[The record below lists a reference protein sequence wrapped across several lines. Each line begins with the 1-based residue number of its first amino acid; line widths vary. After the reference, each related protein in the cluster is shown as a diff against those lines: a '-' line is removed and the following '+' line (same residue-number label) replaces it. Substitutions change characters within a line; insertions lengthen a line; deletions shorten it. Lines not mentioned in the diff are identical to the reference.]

1 MAVYKAT
8 YCYPFL
14 GSCDIRVAPGETQWI
29 TCKVDSSNKK
39 VTGYRIT
46 IYDENNKLIFPHYDP
61 SSKSNIY
68 RKKDWNISPVSELSY
83 GSVLPRDENGD
94 LVIIG
99 TDGTKIK
106 LPSQEYL
113 TNSGVNGSYLNLP
126 FFQNQNGKIT
136 SSVNAVYYQPRYQAE
151 YLIRDIK
158 EGAEDYGTPENSA
171 NWILHDDGRYYY
183 NKKENDLAV
192 QESFGSFMGKLNG
205 DSKLRPYQTV
215 LFYKISNDGNV
226 FFVGSLRYENDSWSI
241 VPIAPESAGNLPS
254 GSVCVI
260 TRGSYHDRVYVI
272 GAVLEEYV
280 GDLWRDAAGN
290 KIPFSIGKA
299 YKWVVTLYQ
308 GDGKK
313 KEVSGMSLM
322 DYSSIDVSE
331 WYDMAL
337 QKGQI
342 LGSCPSRIQ
351 IAKYN
356 ESNNEYVLPKN
367 KDGSSVILYKTY
379 AQLVDKDGKD
389 VGSRFYVNTYSSSLG
404 HVYPLESD
412 ANTINIEGASSI
424 EFFKHSNNPEAI
436 LDTDMVDMASV
447 KDHVYNAGDALG
459 NVELCGVQ
467 NIDDVVGENG
477 KYVLVMYQK
486 NPVENGVY
494 KMTSDSDNT
503 ISVNVGVKTT
513 DENGKVTE
521 STELKTYKRDSS
533 KDEYEGGLPSKF
545 AWTHEKNEKESNQKF
560 ELTLY
565 TKSRYCKKD
574 DEIFTGGGYSESKNW
589 SVTSHHNPDV
599 AEVYEDWSGF
609 LDSSKPHNGEECTLL
624 VGNSLGSNLSGTY
637 LRQQKYDLYTSDGKK
652 KYACFVAAWATP
664 TDILGPLYQGYP
676 RLHVLVSFSGNN
688 LDWEDMGRWVS
699 DRYLTKP
706 KSNSVDSAEPEIES
720 TKMATWTRAGGYTS
734 WSDYIGK
741 IIYVRGGGKNGGKN
755 FASTAA
761 TDGTLLKRPYADDQ
775 STATPLYFVP
785 ERSVVLFPQLLN
797 NDYSIKAL
805 GELKKGDGMSGDTVD
820 GVILS
825 SGDYYIQQS
834 TGEIWQYPNEGKDP
848 IKVLGYYYINQGQTN
863 GLQVCKISKTGDRLL
878 VDANSKDLNRAEVL
892 KNTTTKTYIGQYINL
907 GSDMVLRFDDKVV
920 KANDEGSTPKDYL
933 KVQKVDRVVWS
944 IEHEKLE
951 SPFRSYS
958 NNTDEPYHYKI
969 CTFYKKSDENPF
981 YFRETPYLI
990 INDGLADGYS
1000 KDDDYKKLSVY
1011 PFDPDSDRFGETEVN
1026 YDLNVGNLFNGKPS
1040 EALKKL
1046 SYSENVEGLAH
1057 RAIVFDFPYFSA
1069 DTNSWVTG
1077 RKLFKVDLGAK
1088 ASEDEVKGM
1097 KAEIKKTYE
1106 KPIRKHLGPGE
1117 AGLKSLQMPAAFVT
1131 AAKEK
1136 WVTPPTESKENFLVL
1151 SYAPI
1156 STSGYKLPLNG
1167 LYKQGNGASWESYRW
1182 VLEKVQFDNTYDS
1195 EEISR
1200 RIKNGDPEL
1209 FSHIAETL
1217 VIKDT
1222 GNKYDKKMNVVF
1234 YGLLDNLEESD
1245 NSNKVVGVG
1254 GRILSSN
1261 IYLVTLYVTDENGIT
1276 ESERRFFEYKAPG
1289 KDFDYC
1295 IKSFKAAMDCQK
1307 ECVEISVSPEFMYK
1321 SSESPA
1327 ADEPPQPSMNTNFLC
1342 LKEFSIFKREYK
1354 KLYRY
1359 NNGHKEEKILIG
1371 NKWDPV
1377 VLNLKTTET
1386 GEGIVNPV
1394 NLLDFNIKSG
1404 YSYQYVI
1411 FPGDYSESIQRAPYI
1426 YANTG
1431 NAEKVGESVYDQN
1444 KGEWRP
1450 FSSRLSKPVRSTL
1463 QYWSIV
1469 NLIPVQED
1477 SRADAGV
1484 GIYVADTDNVW
1495 LFKYQ
1500 LENGSLTQNI
1510 SKNEFSTLGQ
1520 YPKIGIGKKNFLSG
1534 SVSCYLGSE
1543 IIPLS
1548 KAGYIERVP
1557 ASKEVPLSTN
1567 EKAFMVE
1574 KWREL
1579 VATGTPKLLRDTKG
1593 QSWIVQIMDGTT
1605 TTNESVSVKP
1615 DTINFSW
1622 HQIADANDAI
1632 IYARQDHI
1640 DPGEVC
1646 SDEWQ
1651 EDSNYE

>member
-61 SSKSNIY
+61 SSESDIY
-68 RKKDWNISPVSELSY
+68 HKKDWNISPISELSY
-83 GSVLPRDENGD
+83 GGVLPRDENGD

-99 TDGTKIK
+99 TDGAKIK

-136 SSVNAVYYQPRYQAE
+136 SSANAVYYQPQYQAE

-171 NWILHDDGRYYY
+171 NWVLHDDGRYYY
-183 NKKENDLAV
+183 NKKENGSVV
-192 QESFGSFMGKLNG
+192 QEGFGTFASKLNG

-215 LFYKISNDGNV
+215 LFYKISNTRDV

-241 VPIAPESAGNLPS
+241 VPIVPESAGNLPF
-254 GSVCVI
+254 GSICVI
-260 TRGSYHDRVYVI
+260 TRGSYHDHAY
-272 GAVLEEYV
+272 AVAATLEEYV
-280 GDLWRDAAGN
+280 GDLWHDAAGN
-290 KIPFSIGKA
+290 KIPFSVGKA

-308 GDGKK
+308 GEGKE
-313 KEVSGMSLM
+313 KEVSGMLLM

-379 AQLVDKDGKD
+379 AQLVGKDGKD

-424 EFFKHSNNPEAI
+424 EFFQHSNNPEAI
-436 LDTDMVDMASV
+436 LDTDMVDMASI
-447 KDHVYNAGDALG
+447 KDHVYNAGDAPG
-459 NVELCGVQ
+459 DVELCGVQ
-467 NIDDVVGENG
+467 NMDDVVGENG

-486 NPVENGVY
+486 DPTENGVY

-503 ISVNVGVKTT
+503 ISVKVRVTTT
-513 DENGKVTE
+513 DKGEV
-521 STELKTYKRDSS
+521 STNQALKIYKRDSS
-533 KDEYEGGLPSKF
+533 KDEYKDGLPSKF
-545 AWTHEKNEKESNQKF
+545 AWMHEKSEKESNQEF
-560 ELTLY
+560 ELTVY

-574 DEIFTGGGYSESKNW
+574 DEVFTGENLESENW
-589 SVTSHHNPDV
+589 RWPSAITD
-599 AEVYEDWSGF
+599 EDLSRTFVKYTGF
-609 LDSSKPHNGEECTLL
+609 LVSSEPHNEKEATFFADHPYDSPSK
-624 VGNSLGSNLSGTY
+624 VRY
-637 LRQQKYDLYTSDGKK
+637 VRQRKYDLYSSDGKRL
-652 KYACFVAAWATP
+652 KYACYVASGVVPAGTL
-664 TDILGPLYQGYP
+664 DQGYP
-676 RLHVLVSFSGNN
+676 KQNFLVSLPEGK
-688 LDWEDMGRWVS
+688 LAWEDIHRLLS
-699 DRYLTKP
+699 DEYLTKLEIKP
-706 KSNSVDSAEPEIES
+706 IKLKIES
-720 TKMATWTRAGGYTS
+720 VKMATWTRAGGYTS

-741 IIYVRGGGKNGGKN
+741 IIYVRGGNKNGGKN

-761 TDGTLLKRPYADDQ
+761 TNGTLLKRPYVDDQ

-797 NDYSIKAL
+797 DDYSIKAL
-805 GELKKGDGMSGDTVD
+805 GEFEKGDGPSGDTVD

-825 SGDYYIQQS
+825 SGDYYIKKS
-834 TGEIWQYPNEGKDP
+834 TGEIWQYTGSHNEGKEVKSP
-848 IKVLGYYYINQGQTN
+848 EANSEYYYVNQGQTN
-863 GLQVCKISKTGDRLL
+863 GLQVCKINNKEKA
-878 VDANSKDLNRAEVL
+878 VISKDLNRAEVL

-907 GSDMVLRFDDKVV
+907 DADMVLKFGSKVV
-920 KANDEGSTPKDYL
+920 KAQKDQTLRDYL
-933 KVQKVDRVVWS
+933 KIQKVDKVVWS
-944 IEHEKLE
+944 INHEELV

-958 NNTDEPYHYKI
+958 NNADEPYHYKI

-990 INDGLADGYS
+990 INDGLADGYI

-1026 YDLNVGNLFNGKPS
+1026 YDLNVGNLFNDNPS

-1057 RAIVFDFPYFSA
+1057 RTIVFDFPYFSA

-1077 RKLFKVDLGAK
+1077 RKPFKVDLGAK

-1097 KAEIKKTYE
+1097 KEEIKKTYE
-1106 KPIRKHLGPGE
+1106 KPVRKHLGPGE

-1131 AAKEK
+1131 AAKGK

-1151 SYAPI
+1151 GYAPI

-1167 LYKQGNGASWESYRW
+1167 SYKQGNGASWESYRW
-1182 VLEKVQFDNTYDS
+1182 VLEKIQFDNTYDS

-1209 FSHIAETL
+1209 FGHIAETL

-1261 IYLVTLYVTDENGIT
+1261 VYLVTLYVTDENGIT
-1276 ESERRFFEYKAPG
+1276 ESERRFFEYKAPD
-1289 KDFDYC
+1289 KNFDYC

-1321 SSESPA
+1321 SSESSA
-1327 ADEPPQPSMNTNFLC
+1327 ADEPLQPSTNTDFLG

-1359 NNGHKEEKILIG
+1359 NNGHREEKILIG

-1386 GEGIVNPV
+1386 SEGVVNPV

-1411 FPGDYSESIQRAPYI
+1411 FPGDYLESIQRVPYI

-1431 NAEKVGESVYDQN
+1431 NAEKIGESVYDQN

-1469 NLIPVQED
+1469 DLIPVQED
-1477 SRADAGV
+1477 SRADADV

-1605 TTNESVSVKP
+1605 TTNESVSTKP

-1622 HQIADANDAI
+1622 HQIAGTNDAI
-1632 IYARQDHI
+1632 IYAEQNHANSDK
-1640 DPGEVC
+1640 VC